1 MGTLL
6 NYQQLS
12 FIHRYAMR
20 DISRSYKKL
29 WVISTTLFISLL
41 LLSLTF
47 SIKQSMN
54 EEIQANSK
62 ELLGGDIQI
71 NSGIE
76 PLSTNTLEK
85 LAQLGQISEMIELG
99 TMLTKQGETPIFTQ
113 LRVVDSQYPLYGVMK
128 TTPKDA
134 AQKLFLS
141 EAKPIVLINEN
152 IKNQLQLNV
161 GDGVTI
167 MGQNFA
173 VGGVISSVPDIA
185 QSAVFGEFAIINKA
199 QFDKF
204 NLKTGGS
211 FLHHHYRLKIS
222 PDKTTEGIINQIEII
237 FADDKSVET
246 RLPKD
251 SVQSLSSAIDNFS
264 NFLNLVAVSAM
275 IIAGIGISN
284 TLLSFVN
291 QRNVSIAVKK
301 SLGFSSK
308 VIQLIYFYEIILILI
323 VTSILAY
330 FIGVLSPILANSL
343 IPQAYGIELQ
353 PTFSLLS
360 YLNIAFIGLLVVL
373 IFSIPSLYSINS
385 IKAVALFRNTFQ
397 PVSLHFSTKN
407 IFYLVILIAVLVCYF
422 VLQTQQQFF
431 TLVYFFAF
439 FATIFI
445 FYGVSRLL
453 IFFLKRASSLS
464 NNSYKI
470 AYRNIVAKKSLAP
483 IMTISLGIG
492 LTLLLTISFVAN
504 NLKTEISQSIPS
516 IAPDMFFVSVNKDDK
531 DNLEAYIRKLDPDVE
546 LEFMPMAGA
555 TFVSINGIPIE
566 TIVSP
571 DNRSSW
577 IVQGDRRISW
587 LEKPPKDNSI
597 VKGEWWDSG
606 ASDEMFISM
615 DSRAAFDL
623 GMEIGDKITLNI
635 LGRDVIGVVK
645 NFRKVDYRDI
655 SINFAIII
663 NKAFADKLPFE
674 YVGTLKSN
682 LSTDQI
688 QTKVV
693 EQFPN
698 ISVIKIDRILSK
710 VSEVL
715 NKIFIAVTG
724 ISLVVIVIGL
734 IVIVSAVLVQT
745 TFRKYNNLIYKILGV
760 DFPTIIKAMTIEFAI
775 IYSTLIFFA
784 ITVAVLGSYFVVE
797 NTLGLD
803 WTFDSILTLWIVL
816 ATAIVAFV
824 LIVIANKNI
833 FSPKVYPLIRNE

>member
-1 MGTLL
+1 
-6 NYQQLS
+6 
-12 FIHRYAMR
+12 
-20 DISRSYKKL
+20 
-29 WVISTTLFISLL
+29 
-41 LLSLTF
+41 
-47 SIKQSMN
+47 MN

-62 ELLGGDIQI
+62 ELLGGDIQVS
-71 NSGIE
+71 SGIE
-76 PLSTNTLEK
+76 PLSYKTLEK
-85 LAQLGQISEMIELG
+85 LSQLGQISEMIELG
-99 TMLTKQGETPIFTQ
+99 TMLAKQEETPVFTQ
-113 LRVVDSQYPLYGVMK
+113 LRAVDSQYPLYGVMQ
-128 TTPKDA
+128 TIPKDA
-134 AQKLFLS
+134 AQQLFLS
-141 EAKPIVLINEN
+141 ESIPIVLINEN
-152 IKNQLQLNV
+152 IQNQLQLDI
-161 GDGVTI
+161 GDDVTI
-167 MGQNFA
+167 MGQNFI
-173 VGGVISSVPDIA
+173 VGGLISSVPDIA
-185 QSAVFGEFAIINKA
+185 QSAVFGEFAIINKQ

-204 NLKTGGS
+204 NLKTSGS
-211 FLHHHYRLKIS
+211 FLDHDYRLKINQ
-222 PDKTTEGIINQIEII
+222 DKTSQEIINQIEIL
-237 FADDKSVET
+237 FANDKSIEI
-246 RLPKD
+246 RLPND
-251 SVQSLSSAIDNFS
+251 SGQSLQSAIDNFS
-264 NFLNLVAVSAM
+264 NFLNLVAVSAL

-291 QRNVSIAVKK
+291 QRNISIAVKK

-323 VTSILAY
+323 MTSILAY

-353 PTFSLLS
+353 ATFSFLS
-360 YLNIAFIGLLVVL
+360 YLNIAFIGLLVVV
-373 IFSIPSLYSINS
+373 IFSIPSLYSISS
-385 IKAVALFRNTFQ
+385 IEAVALFRNTFQ
-397 PVSLHFSTKN
+397 PVSLHFSIKN

-431 TLVYFFAF
+431 TLMYFFAF
-439 FATIFI
+439 FAAIFI
-445 FYGVSRLL
+445 FYGVSKLL
-453 IFFLKRASSLS
+453 ILFLKRSSSLS
-464 NNSYKI
+464 SNSYKI

-516 IAPDMFFVSVNKDDK
+516 IAPDMFFVSINKDDK
-531 DNLEAYIRKLDPDVE
+531 DSLEAYIRQLDPEVE
-546 LEFMPMAGA
+546 IEFMPMAGA
-555 TFVSINGIPIE
+555 TFVSLNGIPIE
-566 TIVSP
+566 NIVSP

-587 LEKPPKDNSI
+587 LEKPPKDNPI

-623 GMEIGDKITLNI
+623 GMEVNDKITLNI

-663 NKAFADKLPFE
+663 NKAFADQLPFE

-688 QTKVV
+688 QTKIVKK
-693 EQFPN
+693 FPN
-698 ISVIKIDRILSK
+698 ISAIKIDRILSK

-724 ISLVVIVIGL
+724 ISLIVMVIGL

-760 DFPTIIKAMTIEFAI
+760 NFPTIIKAMTIEFAI

-784 ITVAVLGSYFVVE
+784 ITVAVSGSYFVVE

-803 WTFDSILTLWIVL
+803 WAFDSILTLWIVL

>member
-1 MGTLL
+1 MGALF

-12 FIHRYAMR
+12 FIHRYALR
-20 DISRSYKKL
+20 DISRSHKKL

-47 SIKQSMN
+47 SVKQSMSD
-54 EEIQANSK
+54 EIQANSK

-71 NSGIE
+71 SSGID
-76 PLSTNTLEK
+76 PLSSNTIEVLS
-85 LAQLGQISEMIELG
+85 QLGQVSERVELG
-99 TMLTKQGETPIFTQ
+99 TMLTKPGDAPVFTA
-113 LRVVDSQYPLYGVMK
+113 LRAVDSQYPLYGVMQ
-128 TTPKDA
+128 TMPKDA
-134 AQKLFLS
+134 AQKLFL
-141 EAKPIVLINEN
+141 ATGKPQVLINEN
-152 IKNQLQLNV
+152 IQNQLQLQL
-161 GDGVTI
+161 GDDVKI
-167 MGQNFA
+167 MGQDFA

-185 QSAVFGEFAIINKA
+185 ESAVFGEFAIINKQ
-199 QFDKF
+199 QFDNF

-211 FLHHHYRLKIS
+211 FLDHEYHLKIN
-222 PDKTTEGIINQIEII
+222 PDEDSERKVNQIESL
-237 FADDKSVET
+237 FAEDKAVET
-246 RLPKD
+246 RLPQD
-251 SVQSLSSAIDNFS
+251 SGQSLRRTIDNFS
-264 NFLNLVAVSAM
+264 NFLNLVSVSAM

-291 QRNVSIAVKK
+291 QRNISIAVKK

-308 VIQLIYFYEIILILI
+308 VIQLIYFYEIILILLA
-323 VTSILAY
+323 TSILAY
-330 FIGVLSPILANSL
+330 LIGLLSPILANSF
-343 IPQAYGIELQ
+343 IPKAYGIELQ
-353 PTFSLLS
+353 PAFSLIS

-373 IFSIPSLYSINS
+373 IFSIPSLYSISS

-407 IFYLVILIAVLVCYF
+407 IFYLLVLTAVLVVYF
-422 VLQTQQQFF
+422 VFQTQQHFF
-431 TLVYFFAF
+431 TLMYFLAF

-453 IFFLKRASSLS
+453 IFFLKRSFSFSS
-464 NNSYKI
+464 NSYKI

-516 IAPDMFFVSVNKDDK
+516 IAPDVFFVSINKDEKNDLE
-531 DNLEAYIRKLDPDVE
+531 NLIRKLDPEVE

-555 TFVSINGIPIE
+555 SFVSLNGIPIE

-587 LEKPPKDNSI
+587 LVKPPKDNPI

-606 ASDEMFISM
+606 VSDELFISM

-623 GMEIGDKITLNI
+623 GMEIGDEITLNI

-645 NFRKVDYRDI
+645 NFREVDYRDI

-663 NKAFADKLPFE
+663 NQAFANKLPFE

-682 LSTDQI
+682 LSTDEI
-688 QTKVV
+688 QSKVV
-693 EQFPN
+693 KQFPN
-698 ISVIKIDRILSK
+698 ISAIKIDRILSK

-724 ISLVVIVIGL
+724 ISLVVIFIGL
-734 IVIVSAVLVQT
+734 IVIVSAVLVQS

-760 DFPTIIKAMTIEFAI
+760 NFPTILKAMTLEFII
-775 IYSTLIFFA
+775 IYLTLIFFA
-784 ITVAVLGSYFVVE
+784 IAVAVSGSYYVVE
-797 NTLGLD
+797 NTLGLN
-803 WTFDSILTLWIVL
+803 WAFDSILTLWIVL
-816 ATAIVAFV
+816 ATAIVAFI
-824 LIVIANKNI
+824 LIVIANRNI

>member
-1 MGTLL
+1 METLF

-12 FIHRYAMR
+12 FIHRYAIR

-41 LLSLTF
+41 LLSVTF

-62 ELLGGDIQI
+62 ELLGGDIQVS
-71 NSGIE
+71 SGIE
-76 PLSTNTLEK
+76 PLSYKTLEK
-85 LAQLGQISEMIELG
+85 LSQLGQISEMIELG
-99 TMLTKQGETPIFTQ
+99 TMLAKQEETPVFTQ
-113 LRVVDSQYPLYGVMK
+113 LRAVDSQYPLYGVMQ
-128 TTPKDA
+128 TIPKDA
-134 AQKLFLS
+134 AQQLFLS
-141 EAKPIVLINEN
+141 ESIPIVLINEN
-152 IKNQLQLNV
+152 IQNQLQLDI
-161 GDGVTI
+161 GDDVTI
-167 MGQNFA
+167 MGQNFI
-173 VGGVISSVPDIA
+173 VGGLISSVPDIA
-185 QSAVFGEFAIINKA
+185 QSAVFGEFAIINKQ

-204 NLKTGGS
+204 NLKTSGS
-211 FLHHHYRLKIS
+211 FLDHDYRLKINQ
-222 PDKTTEGIINQIEII
+222 DKTSQEIINQIEIL
-237 FADDKSVET
+237 FANDKSIEI
-246 RLPKD
+246 RLPND
-251 SVQSLSSAIDNFS
+251 SGQSLQSAIDNFS
-264 NFLNLVAVSAM
+264 NFLNLVAVSAL

-291 QRNVSIAVKK
+291 QRNISIAVKK

-323 VTSILAY
+323 MTSILAY

-343 IPQAYGIELQ
+343 FPQAYGIELQ
-353 PTFSLLS
+353 ATFSFLS
-360 YLNIAFIGLLVVL
+360 YLNIAFIGLLVVV
-373 IFSIPSLYSINS
+373 IFSIPSLYSISS
-385 IKAVALFRNTFQ
+385 IEAVALFRNTFQ
-397 PVSLHFSTKN
+397 PVSLHFSIKN

-431 TLVYFFAF
+431 TLMYFFAF
-439 FATIFI
+439 FAAIFI
-445 FYGVSRLL
+445 FYGVSKLL
-453 IFFLKRASSLS
+453 ILFLKRSSSLS
-464 NNSYKI
+464 SNSYKI

-516 IAPDMFFVSVNKDDK
+516 IAPDMFFVSINKDDK
-531 DNLEAYIRKLDPDVE
+531 DSLEAYIRQLDPEVE
-546 LEFMPMAGA
+546 IEFMPMAGA
-555 TFVSINGIPIE
+555 TFVSLNGIPIE
-566 TIVSP
+566 NIVSP

-587 LEKPPKDNSI
+587 LEKPPKDNPI

-623 GMEIGDKITLNI
+623 GMEVNDKITLNI

-663 NKAFADKLPFE
+663 NKAFADQLPFE

-688 QTKVV
+688 QTKIVKK
-693 EQFPN
+693 FPN
-698 ISVIKIDRILSK
+698 ISAIKIDRILSK

-724 ISLVVIVIGL
+724 ISLIVMVIGL

-760 DFPTIIKAMTIEFAI
+760 NFPTIIKAMTIEFAI

-784 ITVAVLGSYFVVE
+784 ITVAVSGSYFVVE
-797 NTLGLD
+797 NILGLN
-803 WTFDSILTLWIVL
+803 WAFDSILTLWIVL